1 MYIWLLADLGRF
13 IFSDRHD
20 HQTWEMSTLDSIGQM
35 MLDFSRPFPQEKRR
49 RTLNN
54 VEPERVRHAATDIM
68 IYVHYVL
75 LASTNLV
82 SGDPPRYRFP
92 QPVNMDDRGS
102 SSFVREAAEI
112 EQSLSAGIFT
122 KDAARTAD
130 RLAKTLEKYQE
141 QSELLDPHLEKII
154 NKLMVFILPSLSAES
169 LLREPEADK
178 ALKLTKTNLAGLFE
192 GLGGFST
199 RFARLEVHHLEAV
212 LRLLVREKQTDYS
225 TWHTRYGLLLWLSL
239 IVLIPFDLATID
251 STYQERSKQQQE
263 EDKSQKEEGG
273 HSSLSLVDS
282 LVDIGKKYLH
292 DAGPCRDAASFFL
305 ARLFTRKDLHSIHLD
320 GFVKWAAAVI
330 HDKRSSAFLITGALQ
345 ALAGILRLVPRSS
358 VQAVLPHITAAVI
371 KDTRLLQSGSSL
383 LRKLAIKV
391 AQRAALALLPVKLAT
406 WRYQRGRR
414 LLIQNLNHQQQQH
427 QEGEDQEE
435 KETRDAKEEEAKKKE
450 DEKDGDG
457 DDDEEEED
465 YDPFPEDVTEDA
477 IEVLLQGLCDKDTI
491 VRWSAAK
498 GIGRI
503 TSRLPKTHG
512 DDVVVAVL
520 ELVSPNEHH
529 TAWHGACLSIAE
541 LARRGLILPRRLGLV
556 VPRALQALVY
566 DVRQGSHSV
575 GAHVRDAACYVAWAF
590 ARAYAPSVM
599 KPYVQM
605 LAQSLL
611 TVAVFDREINVR
623 RAAAAA
629 FQEHVGRQGNFPH
642 GIVINTTADYFTLGN
657 RKRAFLDIALF
668 VAKFPEYREPLI
680 AHLLSTKSRHWDKKV
695 RSLAADSLRRM
706 ALLDPEY
713 MAEIAIPILAKR
725 ASTTSA
731 DVADRHGSCLCV
743 AKIVDGLYDSSSSKQ
758 SSGSPAAAMTR
769 KRSTRRDCSGK
780 SSDDTMAGE
789 GSFLS
794 PDACKM
800 ATGLVPLLQE
810 NSQYLMGKGGALIR
824 EAVCELIRAIAHA
837 RLIDMVEGNLC
848 YNNPDVQ
855 DKAMSALEAL
865 FSSYYEEKEGVKKET
880 KSRSPP
886 PKILAACAPRFMK
899 HISQGQFAASN
910 PPHKRRDAH
919 TMLSYSGYT
928 MAIAALPKQAI
939 LPILDNVLHS
949 LCLGVNKMAESSPEA
964 RKAAIESLC
973 KVCIRISTRKQE
985 LCQPISQMAKHRL
998 LGHHVFDTLVQAL
1011 DDYQIDRRGDVGS
1024 WVREAAVRAFREIV
1038 PILSQTERFVRGE
1051 DSIDAQSS
1059 SDHPPSGHISL
1070 WTARMGTRLVCG
1082 LLKQLSEKISRTRR
1096 EAGETFEYLVK
1107 LSFTETTTSNSSID
1121 NKAVLQSSSSQEK
1134 GGIGKEMKASA
1145 SSSSSSP
1152 PASSS
1157 SSPFIVTDLPNRARL
1172 LEMIQCAEALQ
1183 KKAETDHN
1191 VADLASGTAASSS
1204 SSQRSGEKKKEKN
1217 VETNDDSATAASAA
1231 AASGGKGAY
1240 YDDSSSSPP
1249 SFVTQTNWGRGSVTF
1264 PAVVTLMKKHQHDTK
1279 EEDSKQ
1285 IRVSI
1290 MGGILLSWHYD
1301 HKSSCFVMTADTQVS
1316 ALSQVV
1322 MQWQMTSVENSSLTC
1337 DGDDDVDGGGVR
1349 AIFASDLDASMSVQC
1364 LTWIEAVRNVAE
1376 DILHILTRHRGE
1388 RRVTQNVMKTLALLL
1403 QEESFS
1409 ILIEEGKMGEGARW
1423 GLKLVKTISTEL
1435 GSTEDVNLLLAGGR
1449 VYLGVL
1455 AFPGLARNLAIRKCL
1470 ALLEHAYPKVRST
1483 IAEEMYSQLLVLED
1497 EFEDL
1502 EGGGDEEEGGF
1513 DTVLE
1518 KLAETSWN
1526 AALSEIYDSLDT
1538 LHIVFGFEKPV
1549 RLKKEEVGEANKTEQ
1564 GGKKKKETK
1573 NAAPAPS
1580 YLDLVKEM
1588 GF

>member
-1 MYIWLLADLGRF
+1 
-13 IFSDRHD
+13 
-20 HQTWEMSTLDSIGQM
+20 
-35 MLDFSRPFPQEKRR
+35 
-49 RTLNN
+49 
-54 VEPERVRHAATDIM
+54 
-68 IYVHYVL
+68 
-75 LASTNLV
+75 
-82 SGDPPRYRFP
+82 
-92 QPVNMDDRGS
+92 
-102 SSFVREAAEI
+102 
-112 EQSLSAGIFT
+112 
-122 KDAARTAD
+122 
-130 RLAKTLEKYQE
+130 
-141 QSELLDPHLEKII
+141 
-154 NKLMVFILPSLSAES
+154 
-169 LLREPEADK
+169 
-178 ALKLTKTNLAGLFE
+178 
-192 GLGGFST
+192 
-199 RFARLEVHHLEAV
+199 
-212 LRLLVREKQTDYS
+212 
-225 TWHTRYGLLLWLSL
+225 
-239 IVLIPFDLATID
+239 
-251 STYQERSKQQQE
+251 
-263 EDKSQKEEGG
+263 
-273 HSSLSLVDS
+273 
-282 LVDIGKKYLH
+282 
-292 DAGPCRDAASFFL
+292 
-305 ARLFTRKDLHSIHLD
+305 
-320 GFVKWAAAVI
+320 
-330 HDKRSSAFLITGALQ
+330 
-345 ALAGILRLVPRSS
+345 
-358 VQAVLPHITAAVI
+358 
-371 KDTRLLQSGSSL
+371 
-383 LRKLAIKV
+383 
-391 AQRAALALLPVKLAT
+391 
-406 WRYQRGRR
+406 
-414 LLIQNLNHQQQQH
+414 
-427 QEGEDQEE
+427 
-435 KETRDAKEEEAKKKE
+435 
-450 DEKDGDG
+450 
-457 DDDEEEED
+457 
-465 YDPFPEDVTEDA
+465 
-477 IEVLLQGLCDKDTI
+477 
-491 VRWSAAK
+491 
-498 GIGRI
+498 
-503 TSRLPKTHG
+503 
-512 DDVVVAVL
+512 
-520 ELVSPNEHH
+520 
-529 TAWHGACLSIAE
+529 
-541 LARRGLILPRRLGLV
+541 
-556 VPRALQALVY
+556 
-566 DVRQGSHSV
+566 
-575 GAHVRDAACYVAWAF
+575 
-590 ARAYAPSVM
+590 
-599 KPYVQM
+599 
-605 LAQSLL
+605 
-611 TVAVFDREINVR
+611 
-623 RAAAAA
+623 
-629 FQEHVGRQGNFPH
+629 
-642 GIVINTTADYFTLGN
+642 
-657 RKRAFLDIALF
+657 
-668 VAKFPEYREPLI
+668 
-680 AHLLSTKSRHWDKKV
+680 
-695 RSLAADSLRRM
+695 
-706 ALLDPEY
+706 
-713 MAEIAIPILAKR
+713 
-725 ASTTSA
+725 
-731 DVADRHGSCLCV
+731 
-743 AKIVDGLYDSSSSKQ
+743 
-758 SSGSPAAAMTR
+758 
-769 KRSTRRDCSGK
+769 
-780 SSDDTMAGE
+780 
-789 GSFLS
+789 
-794 PDACKM
+794 
-800 ATGLVPLLQE
+800 
-810 NSQYLMGKGGALIR
+810 
-824 EAVCELIRAIAHA
+824 
-837 RLIDMVEGNLC
+837 
-848 YNNPDVQ
+848 
-855 DKAMSALEAL
+855 
-865 FSSYYEEKEGVKKET
+865 
-880 KSRSPP
+880 
-886 PKILAACAPRFMK
+886 
-899 HISQGQFAASN
+899 
-910 PPHKRRDAH
+910 
-919 TMLSYSGYT
+919 
-928 MAIAALPKQAI
+928 
-939 LPILDNVLHS
+939 
-949 LCLGVNKMAESSPEA
+949 
-964 RKAAIESLC
+964 
-973 KVCIRISTRKQE
+973 
-985 LCQPISQMAKHRL
+985 MAKHRL

-1107 LSFTETTTSNSSID
+1107 LSFTKTTTSSSSNSSID

-1290 MGGILLSWHYD
+1290 MGGILLSAGSRTD
-1301 HKSSCFVMTADTQVS
+1301 H
-1316 ALSQVV
+1316 L
-1322 MQWQMTSVENSSLTC
+1322 
-1337 DGDDDVDGGGVR
+1337 VR
-1349 AIFASDLDASMSVQC
+1349 AAGGALKQFMQ
-1364 LTWIEAVRNVAE
+1364 THGIEAVRNVAE